1 MKKILAAVLFV
12 IFCVSLFGCNA
23 DDLKDAITGEDAVTL
38 TTAEKIGT
46 NGKFDIYKLTYSDGF
61 ETTVEIGD
69 NSVVEDVRVVNGA
82 LVYTISGLFTAVFD
96 TIDMNNIQIS
106 GITGSTNI
114 QGGEASD
121 SGIKLESS
129 GNIVISSNGNVG
141 NVAMASAFRTA
152 PVPRCDHKF
161 GDYTKKTDSTCSAVG
176 IDEAKCTECGFVL
189 FYYNAMLEHTL
200 DTTTLKEHLSCHKES
215 YTYYEC
221 TVCGAHDKVDSIKS
235 PDHQYDSDGVCTE
248 CGAKVGN

>member
-69 NSVVEDVRVVNGA
+69 NSVVESVSVINGA
-82 LVYTISGLFTAVFD
+82 LSYKLVGTFFYKGDIESDGSGGFIVSGS
-96 TIDMNNIQIS
+96 NIQITNPS
-106 GITGSTNI
+106 SPNVSLTPGSSTTGGTITFANPYTTS
-114 QGGEASD
+114 
-121 SGIKLESS
+121 
-129 GNIVISSNGNVG
+129 
-141 NVAMASAFRTA
+141 
-152 PVPRCDHKF
+152 PVPHCDHTF
-161 GDYTKKTDSTCSAVG
+161 GDYVKKDDSTCSKHG
-176 IDEAKCTECGFVL
+176 TDEAACTKCGFVL

-200 DTTTLKEHLSCHKES
+200 DTTILKEHLSCHKES